1 MQLQATFLTSLGLSI
16 LICGRGT
23 MIPTSQGMWI
33 KQSDACQVISTV
45 HSTHESHT
53 LLSYWCLQTFAGDGR
68 GLDTGEPSS

>member
-1 MQLQATFLTSLGLSI
+1 
-16 LICGRGT
+16 
-23 MIPTSQGMWI
+23 MIPTSHGMWI